1 MFTRYQIANVSS
13 TVPTAL
19 SSGSFEGTVNPGIG
33 RDGGGLFGDAH
44 GEVEAA
50 HPLTG
55 ENGHNPSLS
64 SVNHALNVRVV
75 LDSHQQKKSEVL
87 FPRGKVAWFFG
98 AHDAKPTRWKTMGF
112 SARQSMAATHIV
124 FGNTK
129 LSDGPDVTEFTWCLP
144 AASATFV
151 PGRANPKSTYI
162 TFAVGDSAEIFL
174 DPLEPTHFQHETNA
188 MCKSGCLN
196 PNAATTRS
204 FEAGVPIFCAP
215 KKSATDV
222 LATMVCAHHRPKNSI
237 YLGVLKV
244 PWNIGDQSITVAL
257 SLSH

>member
-1 MFTRYQIANVSS
+1 MFARYQIANLSS
-13 TVPTAL
+13 SAPTAL
-19 SSGSFEGTVNPGIG
+19 PSGSFEGTVNPGVG
-33 RDGGGLFGDAH
+33 RDGGGFFGDAH

-55 ENGHNPSLS
+55 ENGHNSSLS
-64 SVNHALNVRVV
+64 SVNHALNVRVL
-75 LDSHQQKKSEVL
+75 LDSHQEKKSEVL
-87 FPRGKVAWFFG
+87 FPRGKVAWFFNN
-98 AHDAKPTRWKTMGF
+98 HDDKPARWKTMGF
-112 SARQSMAATHIV
+112 SARQSMAATRIV

-129 LSDGPDVTEFTWCLP
+129 LSSGPDPDTFTWCLP

-162 TFAVGDSAEIFL
+162 TFAVADSAEIFL
-174 DPLEPTHFQHETNA
+174 DPLEPTHFQHESQS
-188 MCKSGCLN
+188 CKNGCLN

-215 KKSATDV
+215 RVSATNV
-222 LATMVCAHHRPKNSI
+222 LATMVCAQHQPHNGF

-257 SLSH
+257 AISH